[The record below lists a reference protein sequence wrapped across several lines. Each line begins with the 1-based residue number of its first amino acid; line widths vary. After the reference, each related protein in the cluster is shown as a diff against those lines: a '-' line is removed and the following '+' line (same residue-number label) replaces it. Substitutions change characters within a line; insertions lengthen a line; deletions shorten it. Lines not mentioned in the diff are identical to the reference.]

1 MNKRPRHRPERSF
14 PSAKRVIVECELE
27 KCVHCGQPLGSGKT
41 WHVRKTI
48 QTLEGPLFVAGKSKK
63 CANPDCWQT
72 GKSYHASGVLRHS
85 LPYSTYGLDVL
96 AYIGWQHEKEQRQLI
111 EIQRD
116 LNQRGLLV
124 NERNVGKLYRQ
135 FLALLGGATEKTLR
149 VLKATAEK
157 SGGLMWAIDALQP
170 EGHGTLLYVLYE
182 VLSGTAVSA
191 LQSDHPTAKELSEWL
206 KPYQA
211 LPYPVQATLSDGEDA
226 IIAAL
231 KGCWPHAPHQR
242 CQEHALSNLA
252 EPVQKHDTRLG
263 LQMRQDLGGLPA
275 VPEQMQVPVTAGA
288 EKSSAGLP
296 LAVALGLL
304 EAALPLTPEE
314 DWTAQSLSTESRSDG
329 ASALAQSPS
338 TFGAGSRAEA
348 VTVDLSQPP
357 AQTASEDP
365 LKLSTPSGRI
375 SSEPSPAAPLFCRF
389 NGMLN

>member
-1 MNKRPRHRPERSF
+1 MNKRPRHRPQRSF

-27 KCVHCGQPLGSGKT
+27 KCVHCGQPLVSGKT

-48 QTLEGPLFVAGKSKK
+48 QTLEGPLFVAGKTKK
-63 CANPDCWQT
+63 CVNPDCSQR
-72 GKSYHASGVLRHS
+72 GSLYHASGVLRHS

-124 NERNVGKLYRQ
+124 NERTVGKLYRQ

-149 VLKATAEK
+149 ILKATAEK
-157 SGGLMWAIDALQP
+157 HGGLMWAIDALQP

-211 LPYPVQATLSDGEDA
+211 LPYSVPATLSDGEDA
-226 IIAAL
+226 IITAL

-252 EPVQKHDTRLG
+252 EPVQKHDTQLG
-263 LQMRQDLGGLPA
+263 QQMRQDLGGLPA
-275 VPEQMQVPVTAGA
+275 VPEQMKVSVTAEE
-288 EKSSAGLP
+288 EKSSAGP
-296 LAVALGLL
+296 PPALGLP
-304 EAALPLTPEE
+304 EAALPSTLEE
-314 DWTAQSLSTESRSDG
+314 DWTAQSRSAEARSEVG
-329 ASALAQSPS
+329 SALAQSPS
-338 TFGAGSRAEA
+338 TFGVFSRAEA
-348 VTVDLSQPP
+348 VSVGLSQPRTR
-357 AQTASEDP
+357 TATEER
-365 LKLSTPSGRI
+365 LKPGPPSAWIGA
-375 SSEPSPAAPLFCRF
+375 EPSPTAPLFCRS
-389 NGMLN
+389 NEMPN

>member
-1 MNKRPRHRPERSF
+1 
-14 PSAKRVIVECELE
+14 
-27 KCVHCGQPLGSGKT
+27 
-41 WHVRKTI
+41 
-48 QTLEGPLFVAGKSKK
+48 
-63 CANPDCWQT
+63 
-72 GKSYHASGVLRHS
+72 VLRHS

-124 NERNVGKLYRQ
+124 NERTVGKLYRQ

-252 EPVQKHDTRLG
+252 EPVQKHDTQLG
-263 LQMRQDLGGLPA
+263 QQMRQDLGGLPA
-275 VPEQMQVPVTAGA
+275 VPEQMKVSDTADE
-288 EKSSAGLP
+288 EKSSADP
-296 LAVALGLL
+296 PPALGLP
-304 EAALPLTPEE
+304 EAALRSTLEE
-314 DWTAQSLSTESRSDG
+314 DGTAQSRSAEARSEVG
-329 ASALAQSPS
+329 SALAQFHS
-338 TFGAGSRAEA
+338 TFGVFSRAEA
-348 VTVDLSQPP
+348 VSVGLSQPLT
-357 AQTASEDP
+357 QTATEDR
-365 LKLSTPSGRI
+365 LKPNATKKVNLSWAACLRLAGFVVRWACVVS
-375 SSEPSPAAPLFCRF
+375 SPA
-389 NGMLN
+389 

>member
-1 MNKRPRHRPERSF
+1 MNKRPRHRPQRSF

-27 KCVHCGQPLGSGKT
+27 KCVHCGQPLVPGKT

-48 QTLEGPLFVAGKSKK
+48 QTLEGPLFVAGKTKK
-63 CANPDCWQT
+63 CVNPDCSQR
-72 GKSYHASGVLRHS
+72 GPLYHASGVLRHS

-124 NERNVGKLYRQ
+124 NERTVGKLYRQ

-149 VLKATAEK
+149 ILKATAEK
-157 SGGLMWAIDALQP
+157 HGGLMWAIDAMQP

-252 EPVQKHDTRLG
+252 EPVQKHDTQLG
-263 LQMRQDLGGLPA
+263 VQMRQDLGGLPA
-275 VPEQMQVPVTAGA
+275 VPEQMKVPVPAGA
-288 EKSSAGLP
+288 EKPA
-296 LAVALGLL
+296 
-304 EAALPLTPEE
+304 
-314 DWTAQSLSTESRSDG
+314 ESHSEG
-329 ASALAQSPS
+329 ESELAQSPS
-338 TFGAGSRAEA
+338 TFGAGSRAGA
-348 VTVDLSQPP
+348 VTANLSQPP
-357 AQTASEDP
+357 TQLATEDR
-365 LKLSTPSGRI
+365 LKLSPPSGRI
-375 SSEPSPAAPLFCRF
+375 SVEPSPAAPLFCRS
-389 NGMLN
+389 NGMPN